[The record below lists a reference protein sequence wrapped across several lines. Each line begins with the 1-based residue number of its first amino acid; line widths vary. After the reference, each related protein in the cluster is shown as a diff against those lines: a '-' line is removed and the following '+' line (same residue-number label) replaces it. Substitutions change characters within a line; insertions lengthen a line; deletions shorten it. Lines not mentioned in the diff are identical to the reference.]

1 MPFVFLYFIMAAIPH
16 VKYDVGYRWE
26 NEFVI
31 YTSSERGNERWQLM
45 SKLAQFTD
53 VHFLALTQNSY
64 DNSNNMKLDL
74 NVSTRL
80 VNFSANNQGL

>member
-31 YTSSERGNERWQLM
+31 YTSSERGNER
-45 SKLAQFTD
+45 
-53 VHFLALTQNSY
+53 
-64 DNSNNMKLDL
+64 
-74 NVSTRL
+74 
-80 VNFSANNQGL
+80 

>member
-1 MPFVFLYFIMAAIPH
+1 
-16 VKYDVGYRWE
+16 
-26 NEFVI
+26 
-31 YTSSERGNERWQLM
+31 M